1 MMDATLFYCGTYSFL
16 CLQIEF
22 LFMDLEERRGCHND
36 YLDIRSQKYCGKN
49 MTGKSINITAPGGF
63 FVIFRS
69 DVETQKSGF
78 AIRISS
84 PQITTTAT
92 TTTTTTTTIK
102 PTTTEKSVSKPTGKT
117 SGKDSSD
124 KMPKAGKQG
133 EINMEI

>member
-1 MMDATLFYCGTYSFL
+1 
-16 CLQIEF
+16 
-22 LFMDLEERRGCHND
+22 MDLEEHRVCHHD

-84 PQITTTAT
+84 PQITTTTTTAT